1 MKIYRTERFKKQYKK
16 LPQYIKKATKKQL
29 GFLLSDSGHP
39 SLNIK
44 KMKDLRIPVMANS
57 DSGGSRTAV
66 RTMANKSRSEATL
79 FFKTS
84 QNFSFKSI

>member
-44 KMKDLRIPVMANS
+44 KMKDPRNIWEGRITQSYRFTFQTKEDTYILRNIGTHDILEKP
-57 DSGGSRTAV
+57 
-66 RTMANKSRSEATL
+66 
-79 FFKTS
+79 
-84 QNFSFKSI
+84 

>member
-29 GFLLSDSGHP
+29 VFLLSDPGHP

-44 KMKDLRIPVMANS
+44 KMKDPRNIWEGRITQSYRFTFQKKEDIYILRNIGTHNILEKP
-57 DSGGSRTAV
+57 
-66 RTMANKSRSEATL
+66 
-79 FFKTS
+79 
-84 QNFSFKSI
+84 